1 MLLDLSGLCWEKALW
16 LLWIQVYGWSRVQKL
31 QEILHSNYIHQRM
44 LNWAKEFQFT
54 RGGVGSFFFS
64 PPSFFINW
72 TWVFFPPGV
81 CLQVLSTACC
91 YTHLCHPLCSD
102 WILLWLLQPFKSN
115 SYLLYIPK
123 YVDVIFFCYSDLLHD
138 SWFKCPQPCVAPASF
153 SE

>member
-1 MLLDLSGLCWEKALW
+1 MAYAGKRLCDFCGYRYTDEAGFRSCKKYYILITYTRECWIEQKNFNSHLVMRDL
-16 LLWIQVYGWSRVQKL
+16 
-31 QEILHSNYIHQRM
+31 
-44 LNWAKEFQFT
+44 
-54 RGGVGSFFFS
+54 FFS

-81 CLQVLSTACC
+81 CLQVLSTAYC

-123 YVDVIFFCYSDLLHD
+123 YVDVIFFCYSALLHD
-138 SWFKCPQPCVAPASF
+138 SWFKCPQPRVAPASF